1 MNHVWTIARR
11 ELRAYF
17 ATPVAY
23 VFIVIFVALSGVFT
37 FYLGN
42 FFEREQADLTPFF
55 GFHPWLHLVLAPAV
69 SMRLWA
75 EERQS
80 GSVELLMTLP
90 IAAWQAVLG
99 KFLAAWCFIAVAL
112 ALTFPTWITVNYLG
126 QPDNGVIV
134 AAYCGSV
141 LMAGAYLAIGACIS
155 AACRSQVVAFVTT
168 VVVCFGFLLAGFPLV
183 LDAFAGWAPGR
194 TGGHHRLAGIPHAF
208 QRDQQ
213 GRPGRPRH
221 PVFPAG
227 DRRLPLRQRHRARP
241 WAGAIRDGRRM
252 ARSIRPRYGQL
263 GLGVLLLVFLT
274 AVAPRQR
281 RLPAARAWI

>member
-90 IAAWQAVLG
+90 IAPWQAVLG
-99 KFLAAWCFIAVAL
+99 KFLA
-112 ALTFPTWITVNYLG
+112 
-126 QPDNGVIV
+126 
-134 AAYCGSV
+134 
-141 LMAGAYLAIGACIS
+141 
-155 AACRSQVVAFVTT
+155 
-168 VVVCFGFLLAGFPLV
+168 
-183 LDAFAGWAPGR
+183 
-194 TGGHHRLAGIPHAF
+194 
-208 QRDQQ
+208 
-213 GRPGRPRH
+213 
-221 PVFPAG
+221 
-227 DRRLPLRQRHRARP
+227 
-241 WAGAIRDGRRM
+241 
-252 ARSIRPRYGQL
+252 
-263 GLGVLLLVFLT
+263 
-274 AVAPRQR
+274 
-281 RLPAARAWI
+281 